1 MADSKVKGIFLFLS
15 LYFSDFDFENSP
27 DERAY
32 DSNTPTQAS
41 AVVKFAIEK
50 GYRHIDAALI
60 YGRKLLTSSH
70 IKILQNLIANHILQA
85 TRKKLARA

>member
-1 MADSKVKGIFLFLS
+1 MADSKVKGIFLFS
-15 LYFSDFDFENSP
+15 ALYFSDIDFENSL

-32 DSNTPTQAS
+32 DSNTLTQAS

-60 YGRKLLTSSH
+60 YGRKLLTSSL